1 MATAA
6 ISAIASAAQK
16 RKHASTIVVGVAGGT
31 GSGKTTIATAIRQ
44 GVGSRL
50 SCLCHD
56 FYYKDLTHLSLDER
70 ATTNFDH
77 PDSLDTD
84 LLVEHVRQLRDGN
97 GVDAPQYDFATH
109 TRTKRTLRVEPAEVI
124 IVEGILIFTCAALR
138 ELMDVKIFVDT
149 EADVRFIR
157 RLQRDI
163 AERGRTLEQCIE
175 QYMQTVKPM
184 HTQFVEP
191 SKRFGDVIIPM
202 GLNNVALDM
211 VLARLR
217 VFVAEQ
223 GRSEGTGDHE
233 TEDGGRQSEG
243 AGASSG
249 AAKRSRRPRSVSEIA
264 AAAGQSAASPSGSQ
278 AVVVPAGSPMMR
290 SQQARGAAAAAPVP
304 TRLDLDSCD
313 S

>member
-1 MATAA
+1 MATAV
-6 ISAIASAAQK
+6 ISAISSATQK

-56 FYYKDLTHLSLDER
+56 YYYKDLSHLSLNER
-70 ATTNFDH
+70 AKTNFDH

-84 LLVEHVRQLRDGN
+84 LLVEHVRQLREGR
-97 GVDAPQYDFATH
+97 GIDAPQYDFATH
-109 TRTKRTLRVEPAEVI
+109 TRTQQTLRVEPAEVI

-223 GRSEGTGDHE
+223 GRGDGQN
-233 TEDGGRQSEG
+233 EDGRGRVEDAETSP
-243 AGASSG
+243 
-249 AAKRSRRPRSVSEIA
+249 AAFKRSRRPRSVSEIA
-264 AAAGQSAASPSGSQ
+264 AMAGRSTSSTSQSQ
-278 AVVVPAGSPMMR
+278 TAVVPTGSPAMR
-290 SQQARGAAAAAPVP
+290 SQQARGSAAAPVP
-304 TRLDLDSCD
+304 TRLELDS
-313 S
+313 

>member
-1 MATAA
+1 MATAV
-6 ISAIASAAQK
+6 ISAITSATQK

-56 FYYKDLTHLSLDER
+56 YYYKDLSHLSLNER
-70 ATTNFDH
+70 AKTNFDH

-84 LLVEHVRQLRDGN
+84 LLVEHVRQLREGR
-97 GVDAPQYDFATH
+97 GIDAPQYDFATH
-109 TRTKRTLRVEPAEVI
+109 TRTKQTLRVEPAEVI
-124 IVEGILIFTCAALR
+124 IVEGILIYTCAALR

-191 SKRFGDVIIPM
+191 SKRYGDVIIPM

-223 GRSEGTGDHE
+223 GRRQDED
-233 TEDGGRQSEG
+233 TE
-243 AGASSG
+243 ANPTAT
-249 AAKRSRRPRSVSEIA
+249 KRSRRPRSVSEIA
-264 AAAGQSAASPSGSQ
+264 VMAGHTSSSMSQSQ
-278 AVVVPAGSPMMR
+278 TVVVPTGSPAMR
-290 SQQARGAAAAAPVP
+290 SRQARGSTAPVP
-304 TRLDLDSCD
+304 TRLELDS
-313 S
+313 